1 MCCHPLEE
9 LQDCY
14 NLLFAL
20 ITPAVLIPKC
30 SAVSPTQ
37 PSLIYA
43 AVGRYRNMVK
53 IYTKKCT
60 KTQGITIWQ
69 QYSWIELLP
78 HFGLWISVRLILYLD
93 LYMLHENFL
102 QKKSLTENHNK
113 SWQSEIK
120 EKIGRQCMALRHN
133 CLSSSKISH
142 KFWSQIKLGLFIPS
156 SLMNHIFHIYQTVLY
171 QAYACKVFY

>member
-1 MCCHPLEE
+1 MSLIYLDCLTVCSCQQPLRNFIAVKKLYPRDRWQYVYLVGNHKDFCAVAMCCHPLEE
-9 LQDCY
+9 MQDGY

-20 ITPAVLIPKC
+20 ITSAVLIPKC

-53 IYTKKCT
+53 IYIKKCT
-60 KTQGITIWQ
+60 KTQGITIWH

-78 HFGLWISVRLILYLD
+78 HFGLWISVRFIMHLD

-113 SWQSEIK
+113 PW
-120 EKIGRQCMALRHN
+120 
-133 CLSSSKISH
+133 
-142 KFWSQIKLGLFIPS
+142 
-156 SLMNHIFHIYQTVLY
+156 
-171 QAYACKVFY
+171 